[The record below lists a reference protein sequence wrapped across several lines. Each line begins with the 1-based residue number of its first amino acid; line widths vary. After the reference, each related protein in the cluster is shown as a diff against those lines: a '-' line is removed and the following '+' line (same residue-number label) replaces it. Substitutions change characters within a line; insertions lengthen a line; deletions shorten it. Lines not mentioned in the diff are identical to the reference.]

1 MGKHPYLR
9 ILVSIVLA
17 GAGLR
22 CATEDCPGPG
32 IPADMLVPDFAAL
45 ELSSAQQFELI
56 TYGNPAE
63 VRWYVD
69 GVPGGSPDIGMIT
82 QTGLYVAP
90 PRVPAGHLV
99 IVSARS
105 AAAPGTEATA
115 CAAITG
121 TDRTPHISIVPDVV
135 TAAVGDSVGLDCET
149 FGYEAVD
156 VVWSI
161 TSLSG
166 EPSDIGH
173 IHQDGTYVAPLAP
186 RDDVTLMVIARSTA
200 RPEKSGIAKITV
212 RKPLQFFVELE
223 DYAESSGAGITRGI
237 TCGGGIG
244 VSGLD
249 GAGEWIRVPL
259 AVEIGGRYM
268 AYVRYAAADRDEL
281 GLTVTLANCSG
292 EGSSEQA
299 TFLLDKGSGVGR

>member
-1 MGKHPYLR
+1 LH
-9 ILVSIVLA
+9 
-17 GAGLR
+17 

-32 IPADMLVPDFAAL
+32 TPADLLVPDLVTL

-56 TYGNPAE
+56 IYGDE
-63 VRWYVD
+63 LDVGWYVD
-69 GVPGGSPDIGMIT
+69 GVRGGRPDIGMIT
-82 QTGLYVAP
+82 QAGLYVAP
-90 PRVPAGHLV
+90 PRVPAAHLV

-105 AAAPGTEATA
+105 AAAPGTEA
-115 CAAITG
+115 AARAVVMG
-121 TDRTPHISIVPDVV
+121 TDRTPHISIVPETV
-135 TAAVGDSVGLDCET
+135 TAVVGDSVDLDCST
-149 FGYEAVD
+149 FGYETVD

-166 EPSDIGH
+166 DSSDIGH
-173 IHQDGTYVAPLAP
+173 IDQEGTYVAPLAP
-186 RDDVTLMVIARSTA
+186 RDNVTLMVIARSMA

-223 DYAESSGAGITRGI
+223 EYEENSGAGITRGI

-249 GAGEWIRVPL
+249 AAGEWIRVPL
-259 AVEIGGRYM
+259 VVEIGGRYL

-281 GLTVTLANCSG
+281 GLTVTVTGCCG

-299 TFLLDKGSGVGR
+299 TFLLDKGSGVGG